1 MVETKGKERGENRP
15 TEEAKITDAVI
26 DQVGA
31 GVTLIKKR
39 AQNRPLTAKGPR
51 QRNVGA
57 QVDGGDHPGNPLDWE
72 AEQEQP
78 DNEKRFP
85 HHTGDENA
93 AGHDHAED
101 GVGPCERSDSV
112 PPGHA
117 NEDTGEEMP
126 AVPAEVQAE
135 RGGNSL
141 ADAGRDKDPGGQRAP
156 RAHEHGNLLFSRKQD
171 VGQEKPQRS
180 EHGPWS
186 PT

>member
-1 MVETKGKERGENRP
+1 MYFMVETKGKERGENRP

-57 QVDGGDHPGNPLDWE
+57 HVDGGDHPGNPLDWE

-78 DNEKRFP
+78 DNEKWLP
-85 HHTGDENA
+85 HHACDEDATGY
-93 AGHDHAED
+93 DHAED
-101 GVGPCERSDSV
+101 GVGTRERSDSV
-112 PPGHA
+112 PAGHA
-117 NEDTGEEMP
+117 NEDAWEEMP

-135 RGGNSL
+135 RGRNGL
-141 ADAGRDKDPGGQRAP
+141 ADAGCD
-156 RAHEHGNLLFSRKQD
+156 
-171 VGQEKPQRS
+171 
-180 EHGPWS
+180 
-186 PT
+186 